1 MYMVLQIGYFNMG
14 RSTNAI
20 MKCLLVPCILF
31 ILIVNAAHAFNELED
46 VHFELYTRE
55 FPDSWQILNASRG
68 DDLLQTSW
76 KAERPTR
83 FFVHGYRSK
92 RKMIERYSKAFLQ
105 AGDYNFI
112 AVNWMEGSTTR
123 NYYAARNRVKKV
135 RYIIFS
141 LRFNLFFKKKNVASV

>member
-1 MYMVLQIGYFNMG
+1 MVLQIGYLNMG

-20 MKCLLVPCILF
+20 AKWMLVPCILA
-31 ILIVNAAHAFNELED
+31 ILIVNAAHAFNEYED

-55 FPDSWQILNASRG
+55 FPDSWQILNSSRG

-112 AVNWMEGSTTR
+112 AVNWMEGSSTK
-123 NYYAARNRVKKV
+123 NYYVARNRVKKV
-135 RYIIFS
+135 RIC
-141 LRFNLFFKKKNVASV
+141 KN